1 MKSYILLF
9 FLFIISCKE
18 NDTKIKNE
26 QKNILKDIKRENLSI
41 KDEVFHFQFN
51 KNKNERK
58 NADIFGKQSSDRFNI
73 EKETIQLDGI
83 SDFIEVYNS
92 LHLNPEKE
100 ITISIWYKPDSY
112 KGVGQNAIM
121 WKPNENTKAPYC
133 QYFFSATGN
142 LYPKKPG
149 SFKFG
154 LSING
159 KFSHLVT
166 EENTWEPGIWY
177 NLVGTYDGLKMK
189 FYVNGELASQR
200 NVQGELDI
208 YDTPLL
214 IGKTPYKE
222 YYTSGDY
229 DDLRIFNRA
238 LTQKEVSIL
247 SIEK

>member
-1 MKSYILLF
+1 MKLYTLIF
-9 FLFIISCKE
+9 FLIVLSCKE
-18 NDTKIKNE
+18 NDTKIKKE
-26 QKNILKDIKRENLSI
+26 QTNTLQGIERKNVSI
-41 KDEVFHFQFN
+41 KNEVFHFQFN

-58 NADIFGKQSSDRFNI
+58 NADIFGKQVIDRFNI
-73 EKETIQLDGI
+73 ENETLQLDGI
-83 SDFIEVYNS
+83 SDFVEVFNS
-92 LHLNPEKE
+92 SNLNPEKE
-100 ITISIWYKPDSY
+100 ISISIWYKPDSY
-112 KGVGQNAIM
+112 KGVGQNAIV

-166 EENTWEPGIWY
+166 KEKTWQPGIWY

-208 YDTPLL
+208 YDSSLL

-222 YYTSGDY
+222 YYTSGEY
-229 DDLRIFNRA
+229 DDLRIYDRA
-238 LTQKEVSIL
+238 LLQKEVSLL
-247 SIEK
+247 STEK